1 MPRFLPLLVLFS
13 VVTVPAAEPTA
24 VELYERQQYPEAR
37 AAFERRVAA
46 DPRDAEAWFHLG
58 RLALGRQRPDEA
70 IPPLEKASAL
80 VPAEA
85 EYQFQYGAACLQQA
99 GRLGMSFKALGL
111 VRKGRTAM
119 ERAVELAPA
128 NTTYRQGL
136 LEFYAEAPGLAGGGL
151 DKAYAQAE
159 AMRPHDPRAAVL
171 AIVGLKVR
179 EKKYADAFAALETLV
194 RDRPDDYQAL
204 YLIGRTA
211 AESGEA
217 LERGA
222 AALRACLGLAPPPR
236 AVGHA
241 SVNFRL
247 GQVLLATGDCAG
259 ARAAFE
265 TALALEPA
273 HTGARSALERLEAAR
288 QNISK

>member
-1 MPRFLPLLVLFS
+1 VISCRLLFPSLLAAVL
-13 VVTVPAAEPTA
+13 TAAEPSPDA
-24 VELYERQQYPEAR
+24 VALYEQKHYPEAQV
-37 AAFERRVAA
+37 AFERRVAA
-46 DPRDAEAWFHLG
+46 DSRDAEAWFYLG

-70 IPPLEKASAL
+70 IPPFEKAATL

-99 GRLGMSFKALGL
+99 GQLGMSFKALGL
-111 VRKGRTAM
+111 VRKGRAAM
-119 ERAVELAPA
+119 EKAVELAPA
-128 NTTYRQGL
+128 NVTYRQGL
-136 LEFYAEAPGLAGGGL
+136 LEFYAQAPGLAGGGL

-171 AIVGLKVR
+171 AVVGLKVR

-194 RDRPDDYQAL
+194 RDQPDDYQAL

-211 AESGEA
+211 AESGQE

-222 AALRACLGLAPPPR
+222 AALRTCLGLAPPPY

-247 GQVLLATGDCAG
+247 GQILAKSGDLAG

-265 TALALEPA
+265 AALKLEPT
-273 HTGARSALERLEAAR
+273 HTGARTALERL
-288 QNISK
+288 